1 MRAARSRSQAVD
13 ASDSLMGVPAAAPP
27 GVAKKLAALRRTGDG
42 VRSAAPPP
50 GRSGDGS
57 SRSGVPGGAPA
68 LLPGAPALFTPFLCR
83 GNDHGSET

>member
-1 MRAARSRSQAVD
+1 VD